1 VTSSLFLRLLPF
13 ENKAAALHELIETT
27 SAKQSKKN
35 SFIVDSNS
43 FSEVPGAPFAY
54 WVSDR
59 VRRLF
64 LDLPQFEDESKGRT
78 TRCGLGTLDDF
89 RFLRLRWEV
98 PSQALQARFSP
109 YYHGG
114 AYSPFYDEFPLVVH
128 WGAHGKEIKD
138 FVEKKVGSA
147 SRKVQGEDHYFMPG
161 FVFPRRT
168 KAFSPKIM
176 PAGGIYSTAGQ
187 AVFLPRVDLL
197 WGLGVLS
204 SNACNYLIALSQGTT
219 REGGGGNPQFE
230 VGLVKRLP
238 WPEVHENQKNELA
251 YLTHSIFTAK
261 RSLSLGSETSCN
273 FTVPSLIGGASF
285 LLGSIAEQLAAWR
298 HTIVETRAELTRQRE
313 RVEEIACQLYDISD
327 EDRKLIEQS
336 LNGDNDPP
344 EALVNDSDMV
354 EKSKDSESS
363 LPLID
368 GRMLVADLLSYTVG
382 CSFGRWDARIALN
395 PSLAPEL
402 TDPFTPLPVCSPG
415 MLVGPDGLPAQRND
429 IASEEWMRAR
439 PDAITLPSEDSVEN
453 PTIPDAEYPLA
464 VDWDGILVDDP
475 EHEDDIL
482 RRVRDVLDLLWGE
495 RADAI
500 EQEACERLSVKDLR
514 TYFRNPRKFFDY
526 HIKRYSKGRRKA
538 PIYWLL
544 QSPKRNYGLW
554 LYYHRLDPDILFKAL
569 QKYVEPKIRLD
580 ESRLEE
586 YEARRRSAGT
596 GSHEAKQ
603 AEKAVEKQEEQLTDL
618 REFRDR
624 LARAAK
630 LHLRPDL
637 NDGVVLNIAPLH
649 ELVPWKEVKSK
660 WNELLSGKYEWSS
673 IGKQLREKGMI

>member
-1 VTSSLFLRLLPF
+1 
-13 ENKAAALHELIETT
+13 
-27 SAKQSKKN
+27 
-35 SFIVDSNS
+35 
-43 FSEVPGAPFAY
+43 
-54 WVSDR
+54 
-59 VRRLF
+59 
-64 LDLPQFEDESKGRT
+64 
-78 TRCGLGTLDDF
+78 
-89 RFLRLRWEV
+89 
-98 PSQALQARFSP
+98 
-109 YYHGG
+109 
-114 AYSPFYDEFPLVVH
+114 
-128 WGAHGKEIKD
+128 
-138 FVEKKVGSA
+138 
-147 SRKVQGEDHYFMPG
+147 
-161 FVFPRRT
+161 
-168 KAFSPKIM
+168 
-176 PAGGIYSTAGQ
+176 
-187 AVFLPRVDLL
+187 
-197 WGLGVLS
+197 
-204 SNACNYLIALSQGTT
+204 
-219 REGGGGNPQFE
+219 
-230 VGLVKRLP
+230 
-238 WPEVHENQKNELA
+238 
-251 YLTHSIFTAK
+251 
-261 RSLSLGSETSCN
+261 
-273 FTVPSLIGGASF
+273 LIGGASF

-554 LYYHRLDPDILFKAL
+554 LYYHRLDSDILFKAL
-569 QKYVEPKIRLD
+569 HKYVEPKVQLE
-580 ESRLEE
+580 ESRLDE

-596 GSHEAKQ
+596 AGREARQ
-603 AEKAVEKQEEQLTDL
+603 AEKAVEKQEELLTDL
-618 REFRDR
+618 SEFRDR
-624 LARAAK
+624 LERAAK

-649 ELVPWKEVKSK
+649 ELVRPTARAGALEGSEEQVERTALRQVRLVIHRQAAPGEGDDLAWASSRTIFGDS
-660 WNELLSGKYEWSS
+660 WRGRSRSGDLSSGSTRRETTVSS
-673 IGKQLREKGMI
+673 RRISPCRIPSSRGMKAASSSCATAPNRTSAQTATARRVW